1 MDKALKRTGK
11 ELPLFCPH
19 CSSQK
24 IVRNGRHHLGKLQFY
39 CNTCH
44 KYFYEDP
51 AKGYPPTS
59 IPFPVI
65 AYLLYSRQKVPE
77 FSNMRK
83 FRKFV
88 NHWLQHLNISDQEV
102 SRQKLHHWIKNYE
115 QYLDRVI
122 TFPEARDYCKQRLAK
137 PLPERKP
144 IPYRRALKI
153 LEHKFGKEY
162 CFKLIRTDPEFFKE
176 LCEIISK
183 HEVFCWEIFDEK
195 CLGGNRRLALT
206 RSTKK
211 V

>member
-122 TFPEARDYCKQRLAK
+122 TFPEARDYCNRRLSKLAK
-137 PLPERKP
+137 PLPEHKP
-144 IPYRRALKI
+144 IPYGRALKI
-153 LEHKFGKEY
+153 LEHKFGKAY
-162 CFKLIRTDPEFFKE
+162 CVKLIRTDEIFFKE
-176 LCEIISK
+176 LVDIISK
-183 HEVFCWEIFDEK
+183 HGVFSWEMNNLK
-195 CLGGNRRLALT
+195 LLSGGYER
-206 RSTKK
+206 
-211 V
+211 

>member
-1 MDKALKRTGK
+1 MGKALKRTGK

-24 IVRNGRHHLGKLQFY
+24 IVRNGYHHKGKLQFY
-39 CNTCH
+39 CTTCH

-51 AKGYPPTS
+51 ARGYPPTS

-88 NHWLQHLNISDQEV
+88 THWLQHLNISDQEV
-102 SRQKLHHWIKNYE
+102 SRQKLYHWIKNYE

-122 TFPEARDYCKQRLAK
+122 TFSEARGYCKQRLAK
-137 PLPERKP
+137 IGKPLPEHKP
-144 IPYRRALKI
+144 IPYGRALKI
-153 LEHKFGKEY
+153 LEHKFGKAY
-162 CFKLIRTDPEFFKE
+162 CVKLIRTDETFFKE
-176 LCEIISK
+176 LVDIISK
-183 HEVFCWEIFDEK
+183 HGVFSWELNNLK
-195 CLGGNRRLALT
+195 LLSGGYER
-206 RSTKK
+206 
-211 V
+211 

>member
-1 MDKALKRTGK
+1 MGKALKRTGK

-24 IVRNGRHHLGKLQFY
+24 VVRNGHHYGEKLQFL

-44 KYFYEDP
+44 KHFTREV
-51 AKGYPPTS
+51 AKGYPVTK

-65 AYLLYSRQKVPE
+65 AYLLYSRQKVPG
-77 FSNMRK
+77 FSNMQR

-88 NHWLQHLNISDQEV
+88 NHWLKYIKLSDQEV

-137 PLPERKP
+137 LFPEHKP
-144 IPYRRALKI
+144 IPYGRVLKI
-153 LEHKFGKEY
+153 LEHKFGKAY
-162 CFKLIRTDPEFFKE
+162 CVKLIRTDETFFKE
-176 LCEIISK
+176 LVDIISK
-183 HEVFCWEIFDEK
+183 HGVFSWEMNNFK
-195 CLGGNRRLALT
+195 LFSGGYER
-206 RSTKK
+206 
-211 V
+211 